1 MQSSVADQEIW
12 ARYTGDT
19 DVADLPSS
27 TRDALSRMTF
37 TTLSTTQPLQTVI
50 EKANY
55 AIEQNGRA
63 SWRPLLV
70 IAGRGRVENGP
81 VSTLNREMAKLLSSQ
96 GQLPDVGAEIRKTIG
111 DIATALAVSTSASI
125 MVVQASSDVALEA
138 V

>member
-1 MQSSVADQEIW
+1 MQSSVADQDIW
-12 ARYTGDT
+12 QRYTGET
-19 DVADLPSS
+19 EVAELPSS
-27 TRDALSRMTF
+27 TRDALSRITF
-37 TTLSTTQPLQTVI
+37 TALSTTQPLQTVI

-55 AIEQNGRA
+55 AIDQNGRA

-70 IAGRGRVENGP
+70 IAGRGRVEYTP
-81 VSTLNREMAKLLSSQ
+81 ASTLSREMAKLLSSQ

-125 MVVQASSDVALEA
+125 MVVQAGSEVAHEA